1 MSANRVHVAMGLDI
15 LMLSVVECIQ
25 VYPELPDPM
34 ASNFGG
40 DGTAA
45 GSVYPRTIR
54 KSSALKTLQLS
65 M

>member
-1 MSANRVHVAMGLDI
+1 MSANRVHVAMGLGI

-40 DGTAA
+40 DWTAG
-45 GSVYPRTIR
+45 GSVVPEQSESQVR
-54 KSSALKTLQLS
+54 
-65 M
+65 